1 MQISE
6 AVGEESASN
15 DIRDTLAGNKN
26 VHVQLQDTF
35 MYKTILQTCLP

>member
-6 AVGEESASN
+6 VGGRGECSN
-15 DIRDTLAGNKN
+15 DIRDTLAGNIN